1 MGQESKQKDFIMT
14 KEEVE
19 NKFSVGTKVKI
30 INTWAHLPQ
39 LEGEIGTILEIV
51 TYPHGTFLI
60 IDWDKKRFN
69 HSTEFYCFPWRF
81 EVVEA
86 KVTGTSGSSVC
97 PRCNSALVK
106 KEVVAPFTGEKYMIN
121 KCKKCGWC

>member
-1 MGQESKQKDFIMT
+1 MT

-19 NKFSVGTKVKI
+19 NKFPVGTRVKLI
-30 INTWAHLPQ
+30 EPWTDLQHLKGEMGTVAEINN
-39 LEGEIGTILEIV
+39 
-51 TYPHGTFLI
+51 YPHGTFLI
-60 IDWDKKRFN
+60 IDWDRSKIN
-69 HSTEFYCFPWRF
+69 LLIEDECFPWRF